1 MIRGFQQQ
9 QQRRRQQQRQHY
21 LIVISEP
28 KTACIQ
34 HMYRVYA
41 HDVRNLLQTAGN
53 FFTDSQQLV
62 FISKYFQVII
72 MTFSLKC
79 SLKTCT
85 EKTCTVQSI
94 NCLLYTSPSPRDRTR
109 SRMPSSA

>member
-1 MIRGFQQQ
+1 
-9 QQRRRQQQRQHY
+9 
-21 LIVISEP
+21 
-28 KTACIQ
+28 
-34 HMYRVYA
+34 MYRVYA

-94 NCLLYTSPSPRDRTR
+94 NVLYIFLNFSSYFIRDVFDNFLQNEYMMMMMMMMMIMMM
-109 SRMPSSA
+109 SL